1 MSRFGIERLLF
12 AWVLAC
18 SCAPVAAQIVIAQV
32 SPQEGYLGFPLRQN
46 SCRLYKIKPGAAIR
60 DRNGKVLRE
69 IQKQSGI
76 SIAAAGK
83 CTSG

>member
-32 SPQEGYLGFPLRQN
+32 SPQEGYLGFPPA
-46 SCRLYKIKPGAAIR
+46 S
-60 DRNGKVLRE
+60 E
-69 IQKQSGI
+69 
-76 SIAAAGK
+76 
-83 CTSG
+83 